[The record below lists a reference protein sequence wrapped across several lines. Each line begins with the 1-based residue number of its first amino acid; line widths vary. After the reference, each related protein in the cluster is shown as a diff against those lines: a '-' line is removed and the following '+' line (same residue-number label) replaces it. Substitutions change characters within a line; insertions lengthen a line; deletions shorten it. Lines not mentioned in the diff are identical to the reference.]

1 MPHNRVRSHLRSLRA
16 VAQLGFAAALTASV
30 SSAQTTSG
38 NDVQKMAEFVI
49 KETKAVA
56 FQNGNMDVPRSS
68 NDVQP
73 YTMINQEAILESNAY
88 DLNNFL
94 KDQLTQNTVVQDY
107 SQLAPTAGANGNNGT
122 SSQVNFR
129 GLGNLHTL
137 VLVNGYRI
145 PSYQII
151 GVQYQPNINGIP
163 LGAIDHIEAL
173 PSSAS
178 GIYGSSAV
186 GGVLNVILKKNY
198 TGGEFATSYQSTSD
212 GHAPQLK
219 VDGNFA
225 FSIGRKIHINLL
237 ASYTSGQPLLLQD
250 RPFLLEYNRRVLQR
264 APNLFYSNTSPY
276 AAGRTTNIV
285 LNPAVVN
292 GYTNPQS
299 RTLTLKDGTP
309 LNALTT
315 YIPPGTSLSTPAATL
330 AAGLL
335 AAAGRQNLDWA
346 PSVFQGLN
354 TPVGQL
360 SRNEMM
366 MASVRY
372 DLAPRVELTADF
384 ANRLSRSFS
393 PLIQLGAGQTNF
405 AVPGNAPWNPFQQNV
420 LVSLPVPVEQ
430 SAFTSN
436 QTRLTTA
443 TLGLKAHLP
452 GGWELAAD
460 YTWGESRLIYYKW
473 QLALQLGL
481 GSLNGAQPLM
491 FNGTINP
498 FVDTIEHPPALRD
511 FYYKGYETGLD
522 SSGDFNL
529 RLSGSALTLPAGR
542 MHVTVGLGARIEGFS
557 TAYLWNIPPPVPGI
571 ATNSELRVF
580 PGGRQTVQG
589 AGLETSIPVVAEKNR
604 VFGVRALDV
613 QFAVRRENFQQ
624 VSNSGTIT
632 SFPDLTPPI
641 LTSTVFARPTRS
653 EFTSTNPTAGFK
665 VQPVR
670 SLTFRASYALAFIP
684 PTPAQLTT
692 NPSPNTTVTSAFF
705 DPLTGQT
712 YTANRNSGTNGNPDL
727 KPQTSKS
734 WNAGMIWEPQAE
746 LLKGF
751 RFNLEFY
758 KILEKDLIFAPASI
772 QALVGTPAYA
782 DNLTRDPATNLITF
796 ADFRYANAAKAYT
809 DGWDVN
815 LDYRKKTALATFN
828 LHAGATI
835 VEHLKKPNAPG
846 GPMLEY
852 VGYVNSGGVNK
863 VKGNAVLSCYL
874 GSHWTVGWR
883 SVYYNGYKQAGAP
896 GDPVYNGVV
905 NPNPITTST
914 LPQGSNTIPYQ
925 IYHNVFASYNF
936 RDTRGYRNL
945 LAGVTIQVGI
955 NDVFNTSP
963 PFDANASY
971 APYYYSPF
979 GPHGLRSYILKIR
992 KAF

>member
-1 MPHNRVRSHLRSLRA
+1 MHLSPARRSGRLLRFLRLLA
-16 VAQLGFAAALTASV
+16 LIAAPAASSSFGQTAP
-30 SSAQTTSG
+30 T
-38 NDVQKMAEFVI
+38 DVQKMAEFVI
-49 KETKAVA
+49 TEAKAVP
-56 FQNGNMDVPRSS
+56 FQNGNMDAPRTS

-94 KDQLTQNTVVQDY
+94 KDQLTQNAVIQDY

-129 GLGNLHTL
+129 GLGNLKTL
-137 VLVNGYRI
+137 ILVNGYRV

-198 TGGEFATSYQSTSD
+198 TGGEVATSYQSTVD

-219 VDGNFA
+219 VDGNFV
-225 FSIGRKIHINLL
+225 FSIGKKIHVNLL
-237 ASYTSGQPLLLQD
+237 ASYTNGQPLLMQD
-250 RPFLLEYNRRVLQR
+250 RSFIMDYNRTVLQR
-264 APNLFYSNTSPY
+264 APALFYSNTLPY
-276 AAGRTTNIV
+276 AAGRTTNIT

-309 LNALTT
+309 LNAVTT
-315 YIPPGTSLSTPAATL
+315 YVPPGTSVSTSAATL
-330 AAGLL
+330 GSGLL
-335 AAAGRQNLDWA
+335 ANAGKQNTDWA

-354 TPVGQL
+354 TPIGQL
-360 SRNEMM
+360 SRNEML

-372 DLAPRVELTADF
+372 DLAPRVEVTADF

-405 AVPGNAPWNPFQQNV
+405 AVPGNAPNNPFQQNV
-420 LVSLPVPVEQ
+420 SVSLPVPVDQ

-443 TLGLKAHLP
+443 TIGVKAHLP
-452 GGWELAAD
+452 GNWELATD

-481 GSLNGAQPLM
+481 GSLNGAQPLL

-511 FYYKGYETGLD
+511 YYFKGYETGLD

-529 RLSGSALTLPAGR
+529 RLSGPTVSLPAGR
-542 MHVTVGLGARIEGFS
+542 VQVTVGLGARIEGFS
-557 TAYLWNIPPPVPGI
+557 TALLYNIPPPVPGI
-571 ATNSELRVF
+571 ATNSEVRTY
-580 PGGRQTVQG
+580 PGGRQMVQG
-589 AGLETSIPVVAEKNR
+589 AGFETKIPIVAPKNQ
-604 VFGVRALDV
+604 VRAVNSLEFQV
-613 QFAVRRENFQQ
+613 AVRRENFQQ

-641 LTSTVFARPTRS
+641 LNSTVVARPTRS
-653 EFTSTNPTAGFK
+653 DFASTNPTAGFK
-665 VQPVR
+665 YQPNR
-670 SLTFRASYALAFIP
+670 SLTFRASFALAFIP

-692 NPSPNTTVTSAFF
+692 NTNPNTTVTGSFL
-705 DPLTGQT
+705 DPVTGTT
-712 YTANRNSGTNGNPDL
+712 YTTNRNSGTNGNPDL

-734 WNAGMIWEPQAE
+734 WNAGVIWEPQAA

-758 KILEKDLIFAPASI
+758 KIIEKDLIFSPANI
-772 QALVGTPAYA
+772 QSLVNTPAFA
-782 DNLTRDPATNLITF
+782 DNLTRDPVTHVITF
-796 ADFRYANAAKAYT
+796 ADFRYSNVAEAYT

-815 LDYRKKTALATFN
+815 FDYRKKMGFATFN
-828 LHAGATI
+828 VHAGATI

-846 GPMLEY
+846 APMLEY
-852 VGYVNSGGVNK
+852 VGYVDSGGVNK
-863 VKGNAVLSCYL
+863 VKGNIALSCYL

-883 SVYYNGYKQAGAP
+883 TVYYDGYKQAGAP
-896 GDPVYNGVV
+896 GDPVYNGAP
-905 NPNPITTST
+905 NPTPITTST
-914 LPQGSNTIPYQ
+914 LPQGGFTIPSQ
-925 IYHNVFASYNF
+925 TYHNVFASYKFIASPRF
-936 RDTRGYRNL
+936 RHL
-945 LAGVTIQVGI
+945 LDGTSIQVGI
-955 NDVFNTSP
+955 NDVFNTAP

-979 GPHGLRSYILKIR
+979 GPHTLRSYLVKVR